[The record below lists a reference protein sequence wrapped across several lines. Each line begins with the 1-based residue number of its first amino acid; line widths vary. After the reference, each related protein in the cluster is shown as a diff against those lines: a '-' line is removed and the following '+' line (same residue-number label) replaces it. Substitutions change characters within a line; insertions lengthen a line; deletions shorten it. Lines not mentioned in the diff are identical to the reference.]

1 MTYSRTILAIWFG
14 VSVLT
19 LGVMAGCKKEP
30 PNGVQKTEN
39 REQKADSNEQKTDNN
54 SPSSVISPPLASVK
68 HSEDGP
74 SEPAPPKLPL
84 SEIIKQRKSW
94 VPAYTKWY
102 GKEAPDFT
110 VTDLNG
116 KKHTL
121 SEYRGKN
128 VMLIFW
134 ATWCPPCIAE
144 IPHLIELRK
153 QIGEDKLIMLGI
165 SCIDPRNTTEAV
177 RKFVTANPV
186 INYPV
191 TSTDEAT
198 MPGPYNLISSIPS
211 SFFITPDGKI
221 KLVTEGMVPFP
232 QMKAIIEAEQ

>member
-1 MTYSRTILAIWFG
+1 MYNSNMTYSRTILAIWFG
-14 VSVLT
+14 VAVLT

-30 PNGVQKTEN
+30 PNGGQKTEN
-39 REQKADSNEQKTDNN
+39 SGQKAENGEQKTDNN
-54 SPSSVISPPLASVK
+54 SPSSVISPPSSALV
-68 HSEDGP
+68 
-74 SEPAPPKLPL
+74 PPKLTI
-84 SEIIKQRKSW
+84 SDIINRRRGW
-94 VPAYTKWY
+94 GPAFINWY
-102 GKEAPDFT
+102 GKESPDFT

-128 VMLIFW
+128 VMLTFW

-153 QIGEDKLIMLGI
+153 QIGEDKLVMLAI
-165 SCIDPRNTTEAV
+165 SHIDPRNSTEAV
-177 RKFVTANPV
+177 RKFVTANPG

-198 MPGPYNLISSIPS
+198 MPRPYNLINSIPC
-211 SFFITPDGKI
+211 SFFIDPQGKI
-221 KLVTEGMVPFP
+221 KLATEGMIPFP

>member
-1 MTYSRTILAIWFG
+1 MTYSRTIFAVWFG
-14 VSVLT
+14 VAVLT

-30 PNGVQKTEN
+30 PNGG
-39 REQKADSNEQKTDNN
+39 QKTDNN
-54 SPSSVISPPLASVK
+54 SPPSAISPPSSVTPQK
-68 HSEDGP
+68 PTIRDIIDRRRGWGP
-74 SEPAPPKLPL
+74 AF
-84 SEIIKQRKSW
+84 INW
-94 VPAYTKWY
+94 H

-153 QIGEDKLIMLGI
+153 QIGEDKLVMLGI
-165 SCIDPRNTTEAV
+165 SYIDPRNTTEAV
-177 RKFVTANPV
+177 RKFVTKNPV
-186 INYPV
+186 INYTI

-198 MPGPYNLISSIPS
+198 MPRPYNLINSIPS
-211 SFFITPDGKI
+211 SFFIAPDGKI
-221 KLVTEGMVPFP
+221 KLAAEGMIPFP
-232 QMKAIIEAEQ
+232 QMKAIIEAER

>member
-1 MTYSRTILAIWFG
+1 MYNSNMTYSRTILAIWFG
-14 VSVLT
+14 VAVLT

-30 PNGVQKTEN
+30 PNGGQKTEN
-39 REQKADSNEQKTDNN
+39 SGQKAENGEQKTDNN
-54 SPSSVISPPLASVK
+54 SPSSVISPPSSVTPQK
-68 HSEDGP
+68 PTISDIIDRRRGWGP
-74 SEPAPPKLPL
+74 AF
-84 SEIIKQRKSW
+84 
-94 VPAYTKWY
+94 TKWY

-116 KKHTL
+116 KKHML

-153 QIGEDKLIMLGI
+153 QIGEDKLIMLAI

-198 MPGPYNLISSIPS
+198 MPRPYNLINSIPC
-211 SFFITPDGKI
+211 SFFIDPQGKI
-221 KLVTEGMVPFP
+221 KLATEGMIPFP

>member
-1 MTYSRTILAIWFG
+1 MTYSRTILAIWFS
-14 VSVLT
+14 VAVLT

-30 PNGVQKTEN
+30 PNRGQKTEN
-39 REQKADSNEQKTDNN
+39 SGQKADSNEQKTDNN
-54 SPSSVISPPLASVK
+54 SPSSVISPPSSALV
-68 HSEDGP
+68 
-74 SEPAPPKLPL
+74 PPKLTI
-84 SEIIKQRKSW
+84 SDIINRRRNW
-94 VPAYTKWY
+94 GPTFINWY

-128 VMLIFW
+128 VMLTFW

-144 IPHLIELRK
+144 IPSIIELRK
-153 QIGEDKLIMLGI
+153 QISEDKLIILGI

-177 RKFVTANPV
+177 RKFVAKNPV
-186 INYPV
+186 INYPI

-198 MPGPYNLISSIPS
+198 MPGPYNLINSIPC
-211 SFFITPDGKI
+211 SFFIDPQGKI
-221 KLVTEGMVPFP
+221 KLAAEGMIPFP
-232 QMKAIIEAEQ
+232 QMKAIIEAER